1 MPCEKNKQPTCVYP
15 CKEHCAE
22 TAFYVDNPQAVAAAQ
37 NTKLYGYDLIY
48 VAHPETK
55 KVFMFGNV
63 EGFYLGNGK
72 EEKDAFSV
80 HEKAFN
86 QALKGNV
93 VNYAWS
99 LDRGPST
106 YYYHSTLVPLFDE
119 HKKVANLLGL
129 VRNLQGE
136 MPAGQM
142 QALHDGGGHTFS
154 QILLAAREEEKR
166 EISKALHDEIGSSAV
181 TLTSILALV
190 KDSVHSNNKKQAL
203 EDIARLDQQIKNTI
217 ERVKNIIVNLR
228 PPHLEALG
236 LEGAARELLENFSA
250 FSGVEHEL
258 VVDDQCEDPSSD
270 NVNILLYR
278 VIQEGLNNVV
288 KHAHAKKVKLLIRK
302 TEKSMTVKLEDD
314 GVGFVPSKQRSI
326 RHVGLLAMK
335 DSAAYLGG
343 SLKIKSEPGK
353 GTQVTV
359 TCPRVVYGGGRP

>member
-166 EISKALHDEIGSSAV
+166 EISKALHDEIGFSFSERQR
-181 TLTSILALV
+181 AL
-190 KDSVHSNNKKQAL
+190 
-203 EDIARLDQQIKNTI
+203 QQQKTGIGRYCPVGPAN
-217 ERVKNIIVNLR
+217 
-228 PPHLEALG
+228 
-236 LEGAARELLENFSA
+236 
-250 FSGVEHEL
+250 
-258 VVDDQCEDPSSD
+258 Q
-270 NVNILLYR
+270 
-278 VIQEGLNNVV
+278 
-288 KHAHAKKVKLLIRK
+288 KHH
-302 TEKSMTVKLEDD
+302 
-314 GVGFVPSKQRSI
+314 
-326 RHVGLLAMK
+326 
-335 DSAAYLGG
+335 
-343 SLKIKSEPGK
+343 
-353 GTQVTV
+353 
-359 TCPRVVYGGGRP
+359 